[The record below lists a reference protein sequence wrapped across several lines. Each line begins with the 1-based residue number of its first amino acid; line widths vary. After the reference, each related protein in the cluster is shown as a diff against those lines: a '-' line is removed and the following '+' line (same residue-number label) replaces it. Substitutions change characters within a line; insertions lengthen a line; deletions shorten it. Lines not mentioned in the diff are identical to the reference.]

1 MTEHSP
7 DSTGSSDKIEP
18 RHVFEARTLIRVERD
33 ERKLSLHGWA
43 RDLSESGL
51 RAFVAE
57 PLWLGESVVLEMP
70 LLDSNKQVIP
80 AKVVRVL
87 GTEYGFQFTALSAEQ
102 RGHIR
107 TTIEGRPVIP
117 LSHCATQTSI

>member
-1 MTEHSP
+1 MTEHVP
-7 DSTGSSDKIEP
+7 DRTGSSNKIAP
-18 RHVFEARTLIRVERD
+18 RHAFEARTLIRLQRD
-33 ERKLSLHGWA
+33 ERKLSLQGWV

-57 PLWLGESVVLEMP
+57 PLWLGESVVMELP
-70 LLDSNKQVIP
+70 LLNNEKQVIP

-102 RGHIR
+102 RNHIR
-107 TTIEGRPVIP
+107 TTIEGRLAIPVTYSASP
-117 LSHCATQTSI
+117 TST